1 MSEHKLWCIHIPG
14 PDDIYAAPD
23 YETAKKMAE
32 KHNAA
37 MEQYVAKSTMSWA
50 KTMITASVIEWPG
63 DDDGSH
69 AQALLEFDPKEW
81 GLEGGSA

>member
-1 MSEHKLWCIHIPG
+1 MSEHKLWCMHIPG

-37 MEQYVAKSTMSWA
+37 MEQYIEKLPWCKNMVTAK
-50 KTMITASVIEWPG
+50 VIEWPG
-63 DDDGSH
+63 DDAASH
-69 AQALLEFDPKEW
+69 AESLREFDPKEW
-81 GLEGGSA
+81 GMEGGAA